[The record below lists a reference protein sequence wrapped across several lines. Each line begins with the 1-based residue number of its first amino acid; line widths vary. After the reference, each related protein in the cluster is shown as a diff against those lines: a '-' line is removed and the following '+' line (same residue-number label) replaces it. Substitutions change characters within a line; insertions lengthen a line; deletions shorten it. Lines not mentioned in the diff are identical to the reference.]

1 VGRASTFA
9 WWRLALGHPEL
20 VAWYLRSRPR
30 MMGLALEQRSR
41 RGRSRPPIGITLK
54 PTLAC
59 NLRCRMCSFTADG
72 SVQANP
78 RDSLPMKVWKGLIDD
93 VAPWRPYIWL
103 TGGEPTLWPGLAE
116 LLAHCRTRGL
126 LTGVTTNGTMLATMA
141 DAIMRCPMDIM
152 VVSVDG
158 VADVHNV
165 VRGRDSSFERMAEG
179 VAAIRRL
186 KGASR
191 SSRPTL
197 VLSCAITPDNYD
209 RLGDL
214 LDVAEEFGADALS
227 FQHLWQTTPAMVAE
241 HNQKWGRAHRL
252 PVPELGA
259 QPQQVDV
266 DRLLQAISVVRR
278 ASPRIPVL
286 FQPDLTESEV
296 GLYYAEPERFVK
308 RRRAACAWLNTDV
321 LPNGD
326 VSPCFGMVCG
336 NITQQGFREIWN
348 GPVFAEHRRR
358 LSVEGDFPICAR
370 CCAYWRRD

>member
-1 VGRASTFA
+1 
-9 WWRLALGHPEL
+9 
-20 VAWYLRSRPR
+20 
-30 MMGLALEQRSR
+30 
-41 RGRSRPPIGITLK
+41 
-54 PTLAC
+54 
-59 NLRCRMCSFTADG
+59 
-72 SVQANP
+72 
-78 RDSLPMKVWKGLIDD
+78 
-93 VAPWRPYIWL
+93 
-103 TGGEPTLWPGLAE
+103 
-116 LLAHCRTRGL
+116 
-126 LTGVTTNGTMLATMA
+126 
-141 DAIMRCPMDIM
+141 
-152 VVSVDG
+152 
-158 VADVHNV
+158 
-165 VRGRDSSFERMAEG
+165 
-179 VAAIRRL
+179 
-186 KGASR
+186 
-191 SSRPTL
+191 
-197 VLSCAITPDNYD
+197 
-209 RLGDL
+209 
-214 LDVAEEFGADALS
+214 
-227 FQHLWQTTPAMVAE
+227 MVAE